1 MFCITYFCKK
11 LKQFIFIKKRAKV
24 EPFTMD
30 ECVGFTE
37 MKEFSIYDE
46 YDYCLENGELPNPEE
61 MIIYLRKLDTLEEN
75 IVV

>member
-11 LKQFIFIKKRAKV
+11 LKQIIFFRKRSEP
-24 EPFTMD
+24 EPFTME

-46 YDYCLENGELPNPEE
+46 YDYCLENGKLPNPEE
-61 MIIYLRKLDTLEEN
+61 IIIYLQELDKLEN
-75 IVV
+75 TNVV